1 VALWRLAEAAYGQA
15 GRRGHTPGKRLQSL
29 GLGIF
34 YGFTC
39 AGIAGSILG
48 TGSQT
53 SGNAQSADLTAQVMA
68 RPGGQWLAALTGIAL
83 VAAGAGLAAYGL
95 RKKFVR
101 HLAMAQTSARTR
113 KVA

>member
-1 VALWRLAEAAYGQA
+1 
-15 GRRGHTPGKRLQSL
+15 
-29 GLGIF
+29 
-34 YGFTC
+34 
-39 AGIAGSILG
+39 
-48 TGSQT
+48 
-53 SGNAQSADLTAQVMA
+53 MA